1 MTHQGEH
8 TLQMP
13 AIISAHPIVPMPPG
27 GFVRH
32 PHAAT
37 FVLFAALTVA
47 HTWPLAT
54 HPGTLSRNDNGDTVL
69 IEWSLAWVAHQLP
82 RDPFHLFDANIFYPA
97 KHALAFSE
105 HLFTLA
111 IMGAPLSWI
120 GASPVLVYNIL
131 LLAGFTL
138 TGWVT
143 SLVVH
148 HWTGDWTAGIVAG
161 SVMAFNAHS
170 LTRLPHLH
178 ASHLEFLLLLLLTLD
193 RVLRQPTTRNALL
206 LALCFVLQ
214 ALTSNYHM
222 VFALAAAAAAVV
234 ARPSDWI
241 GQRFRPVSRALLVAG
256 AVSAVCIFP
265 FLLPYYHARVDYGLT
280 RPLSEVSRYAASLN
294 EYLATASR
302 LHYSTWSRGFY
313 TRARTALFPGVLP
326 LGLAIVGVYAGV
338 AARDLRVR
346 MCLALGIVGSLL
358 SFGTSLPGYSLLY
371 RAVPLLQGIRGT
383 NRLGYLVI
391 VAVAILSGY
400 AVALLRSRWSGRR
413 WLSVASIAA
422 VAVVNVEAW
431 RAPFEYLRY
440 EGIPPIYD
448 RLAAER
454 EAVVVEFPL
463 WPHRIYFANAP
474 YMLNST
480 RHWKPLVN
488 GYSAFIPPAYFHFLD
503 VLASFPSPEAVHALR
518 QAGVTHVV
526 VHEETFVKPVDHLDG
541 LTLIERR
548 DRISLYRVLRSIPE

>member
-1 MTHQGEH
+1 MLTGR
-8 TLQMP
+8 L
-13 AIISAHPIVPMPPG
+13 S
-27 GFVRH
+27 RH
-32 PHAAT
+32 PHAAA

-54 HPGTLSRNDNGDTVL
+54 HPATLSRNDNGDTVL

-82 RDPFHLFDANIFYPA
+82 RDPLHLFDANIFYPA
-97 KHALAFSE
+97 AHALAFSE

-120 GASPVLVYNIL
+120 GASPVLVYNAL
-131 LLAGFTL
+131 LLAGFLL

-148 HWTGDWTAGIVAG
+148 HWTDDWTAGIVAG

-178 ASHLEFLLLLLLTLD
+178 ASHLEFLLLTLLAVDL
-193 RVLRQPTTRNALL
+193 VLRRPATSNALL
-206 LALCFVLQ
+206 LALCFVLE

-222 VFALAAAAAAVV
+222 VFTLAAVTAAVAV
-234 ARPSDWI
+234 RPSDWM
-241 GQRFRPVSRALLVAG
+241 GQRFRAALRALLIAG
-256 AVSAVCIFP
+256 LVSAVCIFP

-294 EYLATASR
+294 DYLATASR
-302 LHYSTWSRGFY
+302 LHYSTWSSRFY
-313 TRARTALFPGVLP
+313 ARARTALFPGVLP
-326 LGLAIVGVYAGV
+326 LGLAAVAVYAGI
-338 AARDLRVR
+338 AMRDLRAR
-346 MCLALGIVGSLL
+346 MCLGFGITGFLL
-358 SFGTSLPGYSLLY
+358 SFGTSLPGYSFLY

-391 VAVAILSGY
+391 AAVAILAGY
-400 AVALLRSRWSGRR
+400 GVALLRRRWAGRR
-413 WLSVASIAA
+413 WLAGASIAA
-422 VAVVNVEAW
+422 VALVNVEAW
-431 RAPFEYLRY
+431 RAPFEYFRY
-440 EGIPPIYD
+440 EGISPIYD

-454 EAVVVEFPL
+454 GAVVVEFPL
-463 WPHRIYFANAP
+463 YPHHIYFANAP

-488 GYSAFIPPAYFHFLD
+488 GYSAFIPPTFFHFVD
-503 VLASFPSPEAVHALR
+503 VLADFPSQKALHALR
-518 QAGVTHVV
+518 SAGVTHVV
-526 VHEETFVKPVDHLDG
+526 VHDDTFANPVDRVHG
-541 LTLIERR
+541 LTLIENR
-548 DRISLYRVLRSIPE
+548 DRISLYRIGNIDP

>member
-1 MTHQGEH
+1 MSITV
-8 TLQMP
+8 
-13 AIISAHPIVPMPPG
+13 SAAANVPTRLTG
-27 GFVRH
+27 RLVRH
-32 PHAAT
+32 PRTAA
-37 FVLFAALTVA
+37 FCLFAVLTAA
-47 HTWPLAT
+47 HTWPLVT
-54 HPGTLSRNDNGDTVL
+54 DPGTLSRNDNGDTVL

-82 RDPFHLFDANIFYPA
+82 RDPLHLFDANIFYPA

-111 IMGAPLSWI
+111 IMGAPLLWL

-143 SLVVH
+143 SLVVQ
-148 HWTGDWTAGIVAG
+148 HWTDDWTAGIVAG

-178 ASHLEFLLLLLLTLD
+178 ASHLEFLLLTLLAMD

-206 LALCFVLQ
+206 LALCFVLE

-222 VFALAAAAAAVV
+222 VFTLAAVAAAMVV
-234 ARPSDWI
+234 RPSDWM
-241 GQRFRPVSRALLVAG
+241 GQRFRPVMRALLIAG
-256 AVSAVCIFP
+256 MISAVCIFP
-265 FLLPYYHARVDYGLT
+265 FLLPYYRARLDYGLT
-280 RPLSEVSRYAASLN
+280 RPLSEVSRYAASFN
-294 EYLATASR
+294 DYLASAGL
-302 LHYSTWSRGFY
+302 LHYWTWSSRFY
-313 TRARTALFPGVLP
+313 ARARTALFPGVLP
-326 LGLAIVGVYAGV
+326 LGLAIVAIYAGV
-338 AARDLRVR
+338 AARDRRAR
-346 MCLALGIVGSLL
+346 MCLGFGIVGFLL
-358 SFGTSLPGYSLLY
+358 SLGTSLPGYSLLY

-400 AVALLRSRWSGRR
+400 AVALLRRRWAGRR
-413 WLSVASIAA
+413 WLAAASLAA

-431 RAPFEYLRY
+431 RAPFVYVRF

-454 EAVVVEFPL
+454 QAVVVEFPF

-488 GYSAFIPPAYFHFLD
+488 GYSAFIPPPYFRFLE
-503 VLASFPSPEAVHALR
+503 VLASFPSPQAVHALR
-518 QAGVTHVV
+518 EAGVTHVV
-526 VHEETFVKPVDHLDG
+526 VHQAWFDPPVDRVDG
-541 LTLIERR
+541 LTLIESR
-548 DRISLYRVLRSIPE
+548 DRISLYRVQ

>member
-1 MTHQGEH
+1 MS
-8 TLQMP
+8 
-13 AIISAHPIVPMPPG
+13 AIVSDHPIVPMRTG
-27 GFVRH
+27 LFGRH
-32 PHAAT
+32 PHAAAC
-37 FVLFAALTVA
+37 VLFAALAVG

-82 RDPFHLFDANIFYPA
+82 RDPIHLFDANIFYPA

-111 IMGAPLSWI
+111 IMGAPFSWF

-148 HWTGDWTAGIVAG
+148 QWTGDWTAGIVAG

-178 ASHLEFLLLLLLTLD
+178 ASHLEFLLLTLLTLD
-193 RVLRQPTTRNALL
+193 RVLRQPGTGNALL
-206 LALCFVLQ
+206 FALCFVLE
-214 ALTSNYHM
+214 ALTSNYHL
-222 VFALAAAAAAVV
+222 VSALAAIAAAVV
-234 ARPSDWI
+234 VRPSDWM
-241 GQRFRPVSRALLVAG
+241 GQRFRPVLRALLVAG
-256 AVSAVCIFP
+256 TVSAVCIFP
-265 FLLPYYHARVDYGLT
+265 FLLPYYHARADYGLT
-280 RPLSEVSRYAASLN
+280 RPLSEVSRYAASFN
-294 EYLATASR
+294 DYLATAGR
-302 LHYSTWSRGFY
+302 LHYSTWSSRFY
-313 TRARTALFPGVLP
+313 ARARTALFPGVLP
-326 LGLAIVGVYAGV
+326 LGLALAGIYAGV
-338 AARDLRVR
+338 AARDLRAR
-346 MCLALGIVGSLL
+346 MCLAFGIVGFLL

-400 AVALLRSRWSGRR
+400 AVARLRSRWAGRR
-413 WLSVASIAA
+413 WLVAASIGT
-422 VAVVNVEAW
+422 VAIVNAEAW
-431 RAPFEYLRY
+431 RAPFEYVRY
-440 EGIPPIYD
+440 EGIPRIYD

-454 EAVVVEFPL
+454 GAVVVEFPL
-463 WPHRIYFANAP
+463 YPHRIYFANAP

-480 RHWKPLVN
+480 RHWKPLIN

-503 VLASFPSPEAVHALR
+503 VLADFPSQQALHALR
-518 QAGVTHVV
+518 AAGVTHVV
-526 VHEETFVKPVDHLDG
+526 VHEDTFDMPADRIDG
-541 LTLIERR
+541 LPIIESR
-548 DRISLYRVLRSIPE
+548 DRISLYRVSYIHP

>member
-1 MTHQGEH
+1 MR
-8 TLQMP
+8 
-13 AIISAHPIVPMPPG
+13 AAHPIVPMPTG
-27 GFVRH
+27 RFVRH
-32 PHAAT
+32 PHAAA
-37 FVLFAALTVA
+37 FFLFAALAVA

-82 RDPFHLFDANIFYPA
+82 RDPVHLFDANIFYPA

-148 HWTGDWTAGIVAG
+148 HWTADWTAGIVAG

-178 ASHLEFLLLLLLTLD
+178 ASHLEFLLLTLLTLD
-193 RVLRQPTTRNALL
+193 RVLRQPTTGNALL

-222 VFALAAAAAAVV
+222 VFALAAVAAAVV
-234 ARPSDWI
+234 VRPSDWM
-241 GQRFRPVSRALLVAG
+241 GQRCRPVSRALLVAG
-256 AVSAVCIFP
+256 VVSAVCIFP

-280 RPLSEVSRYAASLN
+280 RPLSEVSRYAASFN

-302 LHYSTWSRGFY
+302 LHYSTWSGPFY
-313 TRARTALFPGVLP
+313 ARARTALFPGVLP
-326 LGLAIVGVYAGV
+326 LGLAIVGIYAAV
-338 AARDLRVR
+338 AERDLRAR
-346 MCLALGIVGSLL
+346 MCLAFGIVGFLL
-358 SFGTSLPGYSLLY
+358 SFGTSLPGYPLLY

-391 VAVAILSGY
+391 VAVAILSGH
-400 AVALLRSRWSGRR
+400 AVALLRRRWAGRR
-413 WLSVASIAA
+413 WLPVASIAA
-422 VAVVNVEAW
+422 LAVVNVEAW
-431 RAPFEYLRY
+431 RAPFDYVRY

-454 EAVVVEFPL
+454 GAVVVEFPL

-488 GYSAFIPPAYFHFLD
+488 GYSAFIPPSYFHFLD
-503 VLASFPSPEAVHALR
+503 VLANFPSQQAVHALR
-518 QAGVTHVV
+518 EAGVTHVV
-526 VHEETFVKPVDHLDG
+526 VHEDTFVVPVDRVYG
-541 LTLIERR
+541 LTVIESR
-548 DRISLYRVLRSIPE
+548 DRISLYRVTDIHP

>member
-1 MTHQGEH
+1 
-8 TLQMP
+8 L
-13 AIISAHPIVPMPPG
+13 
-27 GFVRH
+27 VRH
-32 PHAAT
+32 PHAAA
-37 FVLFAALTVA
+37 FFLFAALAVA

-54 HPGTLSRNDNGDTVL
+54 QPGTLSRNDNGDTVL

-82 RDPFHLFDANIFYPA
+82 RDPVHLFDANIFYPA

-111 IMGAPLSWI
+111 IMGAPLSWF

-148 HWTGDWTAGIVAG
+148 HWTDDWTAGIVAG

-178 ASHLEFLLLLLLTLD
+178 ASHLEFLLVTLLTLD
-193 RVLRQPTTRNALL
+193 RVLRRPTTGNALL
-206 LALCFVLQ
+206 FALCFVLD

-222 VFALAAAAAAVV
+222 VSALAAIAAAVV
-234 ARPSDWI
+234 VRPSDWR
-241 GQRFRPVSRALLVAG
+241 GQRFRPVVRALLVAG
-256 AVSAVCIFP
+256 AVSAVCVFP
-265 FLLPYYHARVDYGLT
+265 FLLPYYRARVDYGLT
-280 RPLSEVSRYAASLN
+280 RPLAEVSRYAASFN
-294 EYLATASR
+294 DYLATAGR
-302 LHYSTWSRGFY
+302 LHYAIWSSRFY
-313 TRARTALFPGVLP
+313 ARARTALFPGVLP
-326 LGLAIVGVYAGV
+326 LALAMVGIHAGV

-346 MCLALGIVGSLL
+346 MCLAFGIVGFLL
-358 SFGTSLPGYSLLY
+358 SFGTSLPGYTLLY

-400 AVALLRSRWSGRR
+400 AVAYLRSRWAGRR
-413 WLSVASIAA
+413 WLAAASIAA
-422 VAVVNVEAW
+422 VAMVNAEAW

-448 RLAAER
+448 RLATER
-454 EAVVVEFPL
+454 GAVVVEFPL
-463 WPHRIYFANAP
+463 YPHRIYFANAP

-488 GYSAFIPPAYFHFLD
+488 GYSAFIPPVYFRFLD
-503 VLASFPSPEAVHALR
+503 VLANFPSRQALHALR
-518 QAGVTHVV
+518 EAGVTHVV
-526 VHEETFVKPVDHLDG
+526 VHEDTFEMPVDPVDG

-548 DRISLYRVLRSIPE
+548 DRISLYRFSNIHP